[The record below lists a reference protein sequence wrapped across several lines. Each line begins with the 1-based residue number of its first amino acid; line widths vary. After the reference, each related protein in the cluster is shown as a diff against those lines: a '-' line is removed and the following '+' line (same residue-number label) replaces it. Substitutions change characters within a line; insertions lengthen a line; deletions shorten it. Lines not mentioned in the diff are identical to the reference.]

1 MSAEPPTHQSPQSR
15 RDLARGLVLVGVATM
30 VGNGAAFLLS
40 MVAARVLGPA
50 DFGAFGALIGILL
63 ILATIGISTQA
74 LAARRVATAG
84 EHRAEVEGQLIRLAT
99 FVGASIIG
107 FGIIAAW
114 PLGLVFSIPWLA
126 VATGIASL
134 GFVIFGSAAMGIAQG
149 REEHVRFS
157 ISFIAL
163 NGSRALGGIIGVLAL
178 SSVVGAGIGV
188 LAGCI
193 VGAFIAYRRVCPG
206 AWSSSLR
213 DGIGVELGH
222 IVHALM
228 VLFTL
233 TNVDVLL
240 ARLFLSETGSS
251 EYSVGVLLAKIAF
264 FLPNAVVIVLFP
276 KMSGQGSRRP
286 VLIAT
291 ALTAIVGIIIT
302 TVAFFLGPLV
312 VRILGG
318 VQYESM
324 AGDMWLFA
332 LEGSAFALVQVLLY
346 SRLAAQDR
354 KAVIAVWVALAS
366 LVAIVSLW
374 RNNSLVEIVTTVVG
388 VSLVLAVVGL
398 FLDHRGST
406 KYEIPIESAE

>member
-1 MSAEPPTHQSPQSR
+1 MGVESR
-15 RDLARGLVLVGVATM
+15 KSLAKGLVLVGAATM

-63 ILATIGISTQA
+63 ILATVGIATQA
-74 LAARRVATAG
+74 LAARRVAIATDD
-84 EHRAEVEGQLIRLAT
+84 RDEVEGQIIRLAT
-99 FVGASIIG
+99 FVGSG
-107 FGIIAAW
+107 MVVLGVLAAW
-114 PLGLVFSIPWLA
+114 PLGVVFTIPAVA

-149 REEHVRFS
+149 REERIRFS
-157 ISFIAL
+157 VSFIAM
-163 NGSRALGGIIGVLAL
+163 NGSRAAGGVLGVVL
-178 SSVVGAGIGV
+178 LGSVVGAGIGILV
-188 LAGCI
+188 GCL

-206 AWSSSLR
+206 AWSGSIPRGMGS
-213 DGIGVELGH
+213 ELGH

-228 VLFTL
+228 VLFSL

-240 ARLFLSETGSS
+240 ARIFLTETGSS

-264 FLPNAVVIVLFP
+264 FLPNAIIIVLFP
-276 KMSGQGSRRP
+276 KMSAGGSRRP

-291 ALTAIVGIIIT
+291 GLTAMVGAAVT
-302 TVAFFLGPLV
+302 LVAWLFGGLV

-318 VQYESM
+318 PEFVSM
-324 AGDMWLFA
+324 GDVMWLFA
-332 LEGSAFALVQVLLY
+332 LEGSAFALIQVLLY

-354 KAVIAVWVALAS
+354 RAVVAVWVSLIALIS
-366 LVAIVSLW
+366 IVALW
-374 RNNSLVEIVTTVVG
+374 RNDSLVQIVTTVVG

-398 FLDHRGST
+398 FLDNRGST
-406 KYEIPIESAE
+406 KFEIPIESAE